1 MSSIDVDEKQVG
13 GNHYKTSFQHWDVL
27 HRIGFGSEYY
37 VGQATKYLTRW
48 RKKHGIRDIR
58 KGQHFL
64 EKLIQLT
71 KEYGPAFLKFH
82 AFNEEELMNMIDM
95 QCRRNL
101 DMFFDANEL
110 DARERAI
117 ITGLFFS
124 ISVESL
130 QAVWEE
136 IDKFAIDVLSGAYGD
151 VVGVP
156 TDAPTSVRYEFIE
169 YGEGHETI
177 TWRDK
182 QSGEQ
187 LVLPVDVPPGFTGTV

>member
-27 HRIGFGSEYY
+27 HKVGFGSEYY

-71 KEYGPAFLKFH
+71 KEYGSDFLKFSDIH
-82 AFNEEELMNMIDM
+82 KSDLEVLL
-95 QCRRNL
+95 QSLQPNL
-101 DMFFDANEL
+101 DLFFDANEL

-117 ITGLFFS
+117 IIGLFFS
-124 ISVESL
+124 TDIEGL

-136 IDKFAIDVLSGAYGD
+136 IDRFALDVLAGAYGD

-156 TDAPTSVRYEFIE
+156 TDAPTSVRYEFVE
-169 YGEGHETI
+169 YGDGHETI

-182 QSGEQ
+182 QSGET
-187 LVLPVDVPPGFTGTV
+187 LVLPVDVPPGYTGTV